1 MKTIEAI
8 KMYFN
13 ASAADFYAVE
23 ISLYGGKYRA
33 AAIITADA
41 IEANADAIK
50 ADKSS
55 KGADVLRYRM
65 NTNASKAIKRAAIE
79 CIPFTNEELE
89 QYNGGNRG
97 ERFES
102 MLIQKIGATAN
113 KRGAAFYDCGDCV
126 KDGKQ
131 IQVKAD
137 GATLCKLSTLE
148 KLNK

>member
-1 MKTIEAI
+1 MKTSETI
-8 KMYFN
+8 KMYLK
-13 ASAADFYAVE
+13 ASAADLYAVE
-23 ISLYGGKYRA
+23 ISLYSGHYRA
-33 AAIITADA
+33 AAIVTTEA
-41 IEANADAIK
+41 IKANADAFHI
-50 ADKSS
+50 DKSS

-65 NTNASKAIKRAAIE
+65 NTTTSKALKRAASA
-79 CIPFTNEELE
+79 CIPFTEEELN

-102 MLIQKIGATAN
+102 MIIQKIGATAN

-126 KDGKQ
+126 LNNVHIQ
-131 IQVKAD
+131 IKAN

>member
-1 MKTIEAI
+1 MKTSEALRTYIE
-8 KMYFN
+8 
-13 ASAADFYAVE
+13 ASAANLYAVE

-33 AAIITADA
+33 AAIVTADA

-65 NTNASKAIKRAAIE
+65 NTSASKALKHAAIQ
-79 CIPFTNEELE
+79 CVPFTNEELN
-89 QYNGGNRG
+89 QYDGGNRG
-97 ERFES
+97 ERFEN
-102 MLIQKIGATAN
+102 MFIQKIGAKAN
-113 KRGAAFYDCGDCV
+113 KRGAAFYNCGDCV

-131 IQVKAD
+131 IQIKAD

>member
-8 KMYFN
+8 RTYIN
-13 ASAADFYAVE
+13 ASAADLYAVE
-23 ISLYGGKYRA
+23 INLYGGKYRA
-33 AAIITADA
+33 AAIITADT

-65 NTNASKAIKRAAIE
+65 NTSASKAIKRAAIQ

-89 QYNGGNRG
+89 QYEGSNRG

-102 MLIQKIGATAN
+102 MFIQKIGAKAN
-113 KRGAAFYDCGDCV
+113 KRGAAFYACGDCI

>member
-1 MKTIEAI
+1 MKTSEAI

-13 ASAADFYAVE
+13 TSAADLYAVE

-33 AAIITADA
+33 AAIVTANV
-41 IEANADAIK
+41 IEANAEAIK

-65 NTNASKAIKRAAIE
+65 NTNASKAIRRAAIQ
-79 CIPFTNEELE
+79 CVPFTNEELN
-89 QYNGGNRG
+89 QYCGGNRG

-102 MLIQKIGATAN
+102 MVIEKIGAKAN

>member
-1 MKTIEAI
+1 MKSSEALRTYL
-8 KMYFN
+8 K
-13 ASAADFYAVE
+13 ASAADLYAVE
-23 ISLYGGKYRA
+23 ISLYGGHYRA
-33 AAIITADA
+33 AAIVTADA

-50 ADKSS
+50 ADRSS

-65 NTNASKAIKRAAIE
+65 NTSASKAIKRAAIE
-79 CIPFTNEELE
+79 CVPFTNEELE
-89 QYNGGNRG
+89 QCDGGNRG
-97 ERFES
+97 ERFEN
-102 MLIQKIGATAN
+102 MFIQKIGAKAN

>member
-13 ASAADFYAVE
+13 TSAADLYAVE
-23 ISLYGGKYRA
+23 VSLYGGKYRA
-33 AAIITADA
+33 AAIVTADA
-41 IEANADAIK
+41 IEANTDAIK

-65 NTNASKAIKRAAIE
+65 NTSTSKAIKRAAIQ
-79 CIPFTNEELE
+79 CVPFTNEELN
-89 QYNGGNRG
+89 QYSGGNRG

-102 MLIQKIGATAN
+102 MVIEKIGAKAN
-113 KRGAAFYDCGDCV
+113 KRGAAFYECGDCV